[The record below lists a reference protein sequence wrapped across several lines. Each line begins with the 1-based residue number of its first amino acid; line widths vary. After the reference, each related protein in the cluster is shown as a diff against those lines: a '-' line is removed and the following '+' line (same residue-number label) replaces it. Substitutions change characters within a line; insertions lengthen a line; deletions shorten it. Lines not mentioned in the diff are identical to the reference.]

1 MKSNNPSLLERPG
14 HCVNQLYK
22 QFSVGPCWLCVH
34 MHFSEQRCVEM
45 GLEAALGGAPVTWL
59 RLPGAECLRPV
70 VPPIDLQHTV
80 YNFCYKSSEHAD
92 YRLHKPW
99 KNTLNWVP
107 GLKLYTT
114 VTPADI
120 LKLPFM
126 AGAAM
131 SLPDPAC
138 ARLRRHY
145 CQTSSTL
152 LAVMGAPFI
161 ELTFICPVQT
171 PSEPMLAVG
180 GITQIFFLFVCL
192 TSLNQWNIC
201 SNTRFT
207 RRTCCL

>member
-1 MKSNNPSLLERPG
+1 MCGNRIGSGSRCSPGDTAPSAW
-14 HCVNQLYK
+14 
-22 QFSVGPCWLCVH
+22 SGP
-34 MHFSEQRCVEM
+34 
-45 GLEAALGGAPVTWL
+45 
-59 RLPGAECLRPV
+59 AECLHPA

-80 YNFCYKSSEHAD
+80 YNFCYKSSGHAD
-92 YRLHKPW
+92 YRLHKAW

-131 SLPDPAC
+131 SLPDA
-138 ARLRRHY
+138 ARARFRRHY

-152 LAVMGAPFI
+152 LAVMGAPLI
-161 ELTFICPVQT
+161 ELSFIRPVHT
-171 PSEPMLAVG
+171 PPEPKLAVK
-180 GITQIFFLFVCL
+180 IPQAALPKSFFLFFF

-201 SNTRFT
+201 SNLRFT